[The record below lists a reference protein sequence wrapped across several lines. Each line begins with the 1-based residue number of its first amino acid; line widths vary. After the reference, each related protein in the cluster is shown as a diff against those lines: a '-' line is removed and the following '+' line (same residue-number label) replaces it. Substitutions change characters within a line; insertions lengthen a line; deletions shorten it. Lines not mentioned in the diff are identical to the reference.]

1 MANYALYVSEKSVQI
16 YIYIYTMMWSFFKLA
31 EFNTEMTNTYLEI
44 TSLSFSNR
52 LDSKD
57 FLISPIPS

>member
-1 MANYALYVSEKSVQI
+1 MVNYALTYQKNLFK
-16 YIYIYTMMWSFFKLA
+16 YIYTMIWSFFKLA
-31 EFNTEMTNTYLEI
+31 EFNTEMTNTYLEV

>member
-1 MANYALYVSEKSVQI
+1 MRFTYRKNLFK

-31 EFNTEMTNTYLEI
+31 EFNTEMTNTYLEV

>member
-16 YIYIYTMMWSFFKLA
+16 YIYTMIWSFFKLA
-31 EFNTEMTNTYLEI
+31 EFNTEMTNTYLEV

>member
-1 MANYALYVSEKSVQI
+1 MRFTYRKNLFK